1 MADIRETLRQV
12 AIQIRDEHKLG
23 ANTAKRV
30 GAFLLSLVDTCPDIE
45 DFKTVFLSRVNK
57 DEAAEII
64 TFLKGW
70 DTKDFTGGLLGSGA
84 ALSIDSTGKTRLEID
99 ELLVRIRTYLYELV
113 IQKYSHVSAG
123 LIISATD
130 MTCIKVEETDKAYR
144 CYFKTTDGERTIT
157 NDFAAGDQA
166 TIRETNLDKGANNY
180 YWRLVTA
187 IGEDYI
193 DLSKTD
199 CDAGSGVPAVGDNI
213 CQLGN
218 RTDKDRQSAI
228 ILSAYGPDAPYIK
241 QYKGIYSYSLTN
253 KEKIVIST
261 EENKIVAKSF
271 TIEMDNGDTV
281 RIPADKGEW
290 VQDMPYTYYDRISHN
305 GSLWLC
311 IVVEGT
317 TTTEEPSDS
326 SDAWQ
331 KQVSKGDKGDKGE
344 QGIRGLQGLQ
354 GDKGDAGL
362 QGPKGNTGA
371 AGKDGVSSYTHIAY
385 ADDSQGMGFSQSPSG
400 KRYIGLY
407 VDSTSTD
414 STDPTK
420 YKWSLIQGAQGPK
433 GDQGIQGTKGTD
445 GRTPYFHIA
454 YADDASGSGL
464 SQSSTNKKYIGT
476 YTDYTS
482 TDSSD
487 PTKYTWALIQGPKG
501 DTGATGPKGNTGATG
516 AQGPKGDKGDQ
527 GIRGLQGLQGDKGDQ
542 GIQGPKGN
550 TGATGASGKTT
561 YFHVK
566 YSNSA
571 DGSNM
576 NETGG
581 TYIGTYVDFTSADS
595 TDKTK
600 YTWVKV
606 VGSQGATGAQ
616 GIAGKNGANGQTS
629 YLHIAYANSA
639 NGATGFSVSDSAGKS
654 YIGQYTDFTS
664 ADSTSYTKYSW
675 TLIKGATGAT
685 GAQGPKG
692 NTGATGAQGPKGDTG
707 ATGPQGPQGPQGLL
721 DATALA
727 QLKDS
732 FAQNLGYTNYA
743 ELSNYASTQK
753 TITTGGKIRT
763 SLLDTEVVVTT
774 ALLGQIIAAT
784 EITTGKLTVT
794 NGAKIGGMT
803 IHDNKLV
810 GNSIELTEGAKIG
823 KFEIDQYGGLFS
835 NENLYGMIGLTYSGN
850 EISFSAGHMMIRK
863 TSTGDAIS
871 INGKGSLFINM
882 DSGYTAIE
890 SYGNHHLEARSGDLI
905 DLVGNVR
912 VGGMSVKVRQASGT
926 VKTYNTDCFISCTGT
941 STVYL
946 PVSPTEGKVMYIAR
960 RGHFSVSVTSN
971 DKWIFKVSST
981 TSSVSIGGDG
991 EVCKFVYDGK
1001 YWVYSRFNN

>member
-1 MADIRETLRQV
+1 MSDTLDTLKKLALQV
-12 AIQIRDEHKLG
+12 RNASSAGE
-23 ANTAKRV
+23 NTAERI
-30 GAFLLSLVDTCPDIE
+30 GRTLIGIIENLSDSDIE
-45 DFKTVFLSRVNK
+45 VLKELFLSKRE
-57 DEAAEII
+57 DDIAAGLI

-70 DTKDFTGGLLGSGA
+70 NTKDFVEGLLGSGA
-84 ALSIDSTGKTRLEID
+84 SLSIDSTGKTHLEVD

-113 IQKYSHVSAG
+113 IQKFSHVSAG
-123 LIISATD
+123 LIISAAD
-130 MTCIKVEETDKAYR
+130 MTCIKVEETANAYR
-144 CYFKTTDGERTIT
+144 CYFKKTDGERTIT

-199 CDAGSGVPAVGDNI
+199 CDAGSGVPAAGDNI

-281 RIPADKGEW
+281 RIPTDKGEW

-331 KQVSKGDKGDKGE
+331 KQVSKGDKGDKGDKGE

-354 GDKGDAGL
+354 GDKGDVGL
-362 QGPKGNTGA
+362 QGPKGNTGS

-385 ADDSQGMGFSQSPSG
+385 ADDSQGTGFSQSPSG
-400 KRYIGLY
+400 KKYIGLY

-414 STDPTK
+414 STDKTK
-420 YKWSLIQGAQGPK
+420 YKWSLIQGAQGPR
-433 GDQGIQGTKGTD
+433 GDQGIQGTKGSD

-501 DTGATGPKGNTGATG
+501 D
-516 AQGPKGDKGDQ
+516 KGDRGEQ
-527 GIRGLQGLQGDKGDQ
+527 GIRGLQGIQGAKGDQ
-542 GIQGPKGN
+542 GIQGPKGA

-566 YSNSA
+566 YSNSS

-581 TYIGTYVDFTSADS
+581 AYIGTYVDFTSADS

-600 YTWVKV
+600 YNWVKV
-606 VGSQGATGAQ
+606 LGA
-616 GIAGKNGANGQTS
+616 
-629 YLHIAYANSA
+629 
-639 NGATGFSVSDSAGKS
+639 
-654 YIGQYTDFTS
+654 
-664 ADSTSYTKYSW
+664 
-675 TLIKGATGAT
+675 
-685 GAQGPKG
+685 
-692 NTGATGAQGPKGDTG
+692 
-707 ATGPQGPQGPQGLL
+707 QGPQGPQGLL

-803 IHDNKLV
+803 IQDNKLV
-810 GNSIELTEGAKIG
+810 GSSIELTEGAKIG

-912 VGGMSVKVRQASGT
+912 VGGMSVKVRRASGT
-926 VKTYNTDCFISCTGT
+926 IRTDNTDCFISCTGT

-991 EVCKFVYDGK
+991 EVCKFVYDGQ